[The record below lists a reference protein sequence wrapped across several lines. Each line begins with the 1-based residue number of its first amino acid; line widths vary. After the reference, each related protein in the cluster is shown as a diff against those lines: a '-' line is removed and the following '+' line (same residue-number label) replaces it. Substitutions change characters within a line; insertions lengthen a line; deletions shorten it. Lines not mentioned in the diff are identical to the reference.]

1 MQLNGKWLDGSR
13 FRGFSP
19 FGDRPMAGVTLK
31 KIVHNLAVKNSTQP
45 YNYMGDLTNCT

>member
-19 FGDRPMAGVTLK
+19 FGDRPMAAVTLK
-31 KIVHNLAVKNSTQP
+31 KIAVQNFTQP
-45 YNYMGDLTNCT
+45 YNHIGDLTNCT